1 MPDVLPGSGA
11 EGLLASL
18 RCSSL
23 SLVRWRWPMLSR
35 CYQGLTAVHA
45 ASPQNLKG
53 PISRAA
59 KVCGLAIPHPAG
71 TAAGRCRRP
80 DCCAVLPEP
89 GLGWRLDRDKEA

>member
-23 SLVRWRWPMLSR
+23 SLVRWRWPMVSL

-45 ASPQNLKG
+45 ASPQNLKD

-59 KVCGLAIPHPAG
+59 KMCGLRLRIPRDG
-71 TAAGRCRRP
+71 GGRETRP
-80 DCCAVLPEP
+80 RLR
-89 GLGWRLDRDKEA
+89 GLA